1 MSHLWTCDAM
11 FMFFRKANK
20 SLTFAAFIR
29 EYNFYI
35 GIKFIRVNKNN
46 QSLCQY
52 FVYFQL
58 LKRAEQLMV
67 LCCVH
72 TTLWLS
78 AVSCSVHFSQ

>member
-1 MSHLWTCDAM
+1 MFILLEKHL
-11 FMFFRKANK
+11 NK
-20 SLTFAAFIR
+20 SLTFTASIR

-35 GIKFIRVNKNN
+35 GVKSTRVNKNN
-46 QSLCQY
+46 YCQY

-58 LKRAEQLMV
+58 LKRTEQLMV

-78 AVSCSVHFSQ
+78 AVSCLVHFSQYYCCAS